1 MKEKIKRIML
11 SFLVFLILLGSA
23 VPVTAAEELTV
34 EVEDAAY
41 SSWFGGV
48 VVDGIVGL
56 LLSPIKFF
64 ILIIAN
70 ILRAITG
77 GIAAIGGTASGGT
90 FDTIFISPDD
100 ILFNELD
107 ITNINF
113 FDFNVE
119 GPLLTIRKN
128 VAIWYYAL
136 RNLSIVVLLAVL
148 VYVGIRMALSTMA
161 EDNAKYKKML
171 VDWVVSFVLIF
182 VLHYIIIFTI
192 NINNGLVD
200 IFATAKEN
208 MSSFDDTIDILLRR
222 SANVFVSIGMASA
235 LMYMMLVAMTIIFLV
250 MYIKRM
256 ITIAFLIMISPI
268 ITLTYS
274 IDKMGDGKSQALNA
288 WLKEFVF
295 NILIQPFHCLIYL
308 AFVSTAIK
316 IMNGT
321 MASSVLAIIMLF
333 FIFKAES
340 IVKNIFGFNA
350 KSLDNGLVIGAAL
363 GSGLN
368 NIASKFNKKEKGGS
382 AKASGPVNG
391 GGEQNLNKSVKRM
404 RTAEENDR
412 GGGTPNPGPSTPDSK
427 GKRVAKLVAKKGLRT
442 AGNAVKQVVSPVNS
456 AKAAMVLAMAAAG
469 GASGK
474 AGNIV
479 AGGMTGLVGAKMYGK
494 HHEKA
499 VGRKNDK
506 RFASAYE
513 EFEKLHSGESKERLA
528 QRTED
533 ILHTSL
539 SDVDE
544 QDQQYA
550 KYVHAMKERYA
561 GDEDPDAR
569 VMETLNKVQ
578 NGEILPT
585 IRGAKSLKK

>member
-1 MKEKIKRIML
+1 MKEKVKRIML

-34 EVEDAAY
+34 EIED
-41 SSWFGGV
+41 SSFTSWFGGDI
-48 VVDGIVGL
+48 VDGIVGL

-113 FDFNVE
+113 FDFNVQ

-128 VAIWYYAL
+128 VAVWYYAL

-192 NINNGLVD
+192 NVNNGLVD
-200 IFATAKEN
+200 
-208 MSSFDDTIDILLRR
+208 MSSFDDAIDILLLR
-222 SANVFVSIGMASA
+222 SFNMSVSIGMASA

-256 ITIAFLIMISPI
+256 ITVAFLIMISPI

-382 AKASGPVNG
+382 AKSSGPVNG
-391 GGEQNLNKSVKRM
+391 GGEQNLNKTVKRM
-404 RTAEENDR
+404 RTAEENDN
-412 GGGTPNPGPSTPDSK
+412 GGGLPDPGPSTPDSK
-427 GKRVAKLVAKKGLRT
+427 GKRVAKLMAKKGLHT
-442 AGNAVKQVVSPVNS
+442 AGNAVKQVISPVNS

-479 AGGMTGLVGAKMYGK
+479 AGGMTGLVGAKLYGK
-494 HHEKA
+494 HHDKA

-513 EFEKLHSGESKERLA
+513 QFEKNHSGESTERLA

-539 SDVDE
+539 SDVEE

-550 KYVHAMKERYA
+550 KYVHALKERYA